1 VPGDV
6 LTLVGQNSYLFATAA
21 RRARQNLLSCSWRR
35 SDSSGPFALAV
46 LDCRRFMGA
55 PLPLSPN
62 HQIRSYL
69 LMAKTRQPVRTLTV
83 VDRPVRAINGEA
95 TAEID
100 SHSPR
105 ASVVMFGGGHARLGR
120 DNRFSH

>member
-1 VPGDV
+1 MPGDV
-6 LTLVGQNSYLFATAA
+6 LTLVGQNSYLCS
-21 RRARQNLLSCSWRR
+21 RQRPAGLGKTVVLLLQTIRLFR
-35 SDSSGPFALAV
+35 SGPFALAV

-105 ASVVMFGGGHARLGR
+105 A
-120 DNRFSH
+120 